1 MGDFFGN
8 TCRIRAVLFLYVEQ
22 CSIPLE
28 LHVHICINDYKIE
41 EGIALDKALSVH
53 VKDIRKSF
61 GSTEVLKGITADVKP
76 GEFLTLLGPSGCGK
90 TTLLR
95 IIAGFIKPDSG
106 SIHIGDTN
114 ISNVPSYLRGL
125 GMVFQNYALWPH
137 MTVKEHLTFGLKLS
151 NIDSDTM
158 QKRVTWAL
166 ELVGLTGFEERRP
179 TELSGG
185 QQQRVALARAI
196 ALQPKILLLD
206 EPLSNLDRKLR
217 DGMRVELRILQERL
231 GITTIY
237 VTHDQQ
243 EALAMSDRILVLNR
257 GKIEQMS
264 GPKELYDSPNS
275 AFVANFVGHAN
286 LIPVTILERTKNTV
300 VLEIASSKISVPVNN
315 PSFGYSSGI
324 LVIRPENIAF
334 TNQTTGV
341 NPMFTGRIENTVYE
355 GKELR
360 CSIRIKETKTSLSV
374 ICPSTTQIHPGEQ
387 VGLTILN
394 STLVPAEGED

>member
-1 MGDFFGN
+1 MGDFWQYLQDPSGTILVCGAMFNSLGIA
-8 TCRIRAVLFLYVEQ
+8 CA
-22 CSIPLE
+22 
-28 LHVHICINDYKIE
+28 HCINDYKIE

-196 ALQPKILLLD
+196 AAQNIIVG
-206 EPLSNLDRKLR
+206 RA
-217 DGMRVELRILQERL
+217 VE
-231 GITTIY
+231 
-237 VTHDQQ
+237 
-243 EALAMSDRILVLNR
+243 
-257 GKIEQMS
+257 
-264 GPKELYDSPNS
+264 
-275 AFVANFVGHAN
+275 
-286 LIPVTILERTKNTV
+286 
-300 VLEIASSKISVPVNN
+300 
-315 PSFGYSSGI
+315 
-324 LVIRPENIAF
+324 
-334 TNQTTGV
+334 
-341 NPMFTGRIENTVYE
+341 
-355 GKELR
+355 
-360 CSIRIKETKTSLSV
+360 
-374 ICPSTTQIHPGEQ
+374 
-387 VGLTILN
+387 
-394 STLVPAEGED
+394 

>member
-1 MGDFFGN
+1 M
-8 TCRIRAVLFLYVEQ
+8 
-22 CSIPLE
+22 
-28 LHVHICINDYKIE
+28 
-41 EGIALDKALSVH
+41 DKALSVH

-231 GITTIY
+231 G
-237 VTHDQQ
+237 
-243 EALAMSDRILVLNR
+243 LS
-257 GKIEQMS
+257 
-264 GPKELYDSPNS
+264 
-275 AFVANFVGHAN
+275 
-286 LIPVTILERTKNTV
+286 LIHI
-300 VLEIASSKISVPVNN
+300 
-315 PSFGYSSGI
+315 
-324 LVIRPENIAF
+324 
-334 TNQTTGV
+334 
-341 NPMFTGRIENTVYE
+341 
-355 GKELR
+355 
-360 CSIRIKETKTSLSV
+360 
-374 ICPSTTQIHPGEQ
+374 
-387 VGLTILN
+387 
-394 STLVPAEGED
+394 